1 MVAFALKECCTGH
14 AATTRQSPTTRYH
27 FIRCPACTTE
37 INGPSLLALVQLW
50 NGWITSP
57 RRKAALERDAAFE
70 PRS

>member
-1 MVAFALKECCTGH
+1 
-14 AATTRQSPTTRYH
+14 
-27 FIRCPACTTE
+27 
-37 INGPSLLALVQLW
+37 LLALVQLW